1 MESNS
6 RTEHF
11 ETAII
16 GGGQAG
22 LAVGYHLAKQQR
34 SFVILDANDRIGDAW
49 RERWDSLR
57 VFTPA
62 KYNGLPGM
70 RFPAP
75 SLSFPTKDEVADYYA
90 DYAARFELP
99 VRNGVMVDRLCRDGA
114 RFVVSARARRFEADN
129 VVVATGACQ
138 TPKIPAFASEL
149 APGITQVH
157 SSAYKSPSQLRDGG
171 VLVVGAGNSGAE
183 ISVEVAR
190 THRTW
195 LSGPKKGE
203 LPVRHGPA
211 AAMFVLPLVRFM
223 GTQVLTMDTPVGRK
237 VRPQFLAHGAPL
249 IRVKSKELLAA
260 GIERVARVVG
270 VRDGQPMLE
279 DGRILEVANVIWCSG
294 FRSDFSWIDLPTFV
308 KDGEPVQYRGVV
320 ASEPGLYF
328 VGLEFLYAA
337 TSATIPG
344 IGRDAGYVAKHIASR
359 QPSGQTAEHEGESD
373 LVRAV

>member
-1 MESNS
+1 MANDSGAEQ
-6 RTEHF
+6 F
-11 ETAII
+11 ETVII

-99 VRNGVMVDRLCRDGA
+99 VRNGVMVDRLCRDGS
-114 RFVVSARARRFEADN
+114 RFVVSAHARRFEADN
-129 VVVATGACQ
+129 VVVAIGACQ

-149 APGITQVH
+149 APGITQLH
-157 SSAYKSPSQLRDGG
+157 SSAYKSPAQLREGA
-171 VLVVGAGNSGAE
+171 VLIVGAGNSGAE

-195 LSGPKKGE
+195 ISGPKKGE

-223 GTQVLTMDTPVGRK
+223 GTRVLTMDTPVGRK

-249 IRVKSKELLAA
+249 IRVRSGDLMAA

-270 VRDGQPMLE
+270 VHNGLPMLE
-279 DGRILEVANVIWCSG
+279 DDSVLDVANVILCTG
-294 FRSDFSWIDLPTFV
+294 FRSDFRWIDLPAFGE
-308 KDGEPVQYRGVV
+308 DGQPVQYRGVV

-344 IGRDAGYVAKHIASR
+344 IGRDAGYVAKHITLR
-359 QPSGQTAEHEGESD
+359 QPSGRTATHERESD